1 MNCQI
6 CDTLSSEN
14 KFSRIGENLA
24 KNLNVLVAN
33 FFFFFD
39 DKEIVF
45 LLCVCQ
51 MEIFQTLGIAFRVSP
66 SNDP

>member
-14 KFSRIGENLA
+14 KFSCIGENLA
-24 KNLNVLVAN
+24 KNLNVLVAK

-45 LLCVCQ
+45 HLCVCQ

-66 SNDP
+66 SNDA